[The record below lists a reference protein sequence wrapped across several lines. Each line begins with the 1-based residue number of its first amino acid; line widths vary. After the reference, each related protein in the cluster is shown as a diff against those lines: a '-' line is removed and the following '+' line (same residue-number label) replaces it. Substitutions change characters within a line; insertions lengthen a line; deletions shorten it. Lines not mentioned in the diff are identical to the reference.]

1 MKIENLEST
10 KKGDRVR
17 LSATVNWEDCDREP
31 QELYF
36 ETNAEFADGFSCN
49 PHAFLI
55 ACTLPAFRFGEKR
68 ICLDEEICPELKDGL
83 ITVMSWMRHWY
94 YGSEKGIVKIEARTQ
109 SSQSIPRTHE
119 RAGFFFSGGID
130 SLATLRSNHA
140 NYPIEHPGYIKDG
153 LLVYGLEVHKP
164 EKFEHVVSS
173 VSEIARDA
181 GIILIPVYTNIRS
194 MGPEDVGDFWGDF
207 WVKEFESA
215 AFSAIAHTFSKR
227 VTKIFYSSTYDIPN
241 ILRFGNKFLNGT
253 HPLIDPQYSSSDL
266 QIQLCGI
273 WLSRFQKTKLIAD
286 WDVALINLRVCNITT
301 EYQAGNLNCGKCEKC
316 LRTKLALLALG
327 ALDRAHAFSNRE
339 ISPEIVKSNVTLSR
353 VNLMWWEELVA
364 PLSEK
369 GYHDLAEIIEH
380 KLAKKRM
387 IYRTIGPIKDFD
399 KKYLNGNLLRLKRLV
414 YKKGI
419 SY

>member
-1 MKIENLEST
+1 MKIDQFLLT
-10 KKGDRVR
+10 QIGDRVR
-17 LSATVNWEDCDREP
+17 ASAKVTWEDCDRAP

-36 ETNAEFADGFSCN
+36 ETDAEFSDGFSCN
-49 PHAFLI
+49 PHAFLV
-55 ACTLPAFRFGEKR
+55 ACILPAFRFGEKR
-68 ICLDEEICPELKDGL
+68 IILNEEICPELKDGL
-83 ITVMSWMRHWY
+83 ITVMGWMRHWH
-94 YGSEKGIVKIEARTQ
+94 YGPKKGLVEIEGKKQ
-109 SSQSIPRTHE
+109 SSPTIPRTRE
-119 RAGFFFSGGID
+119 RTGFFFSGGID
-130 SLATLRSNHA
+130 SLATLRSNRL
-140 NYPIEHPGYIKDG
+140 NYPLEHPGSIKDG
-153 LLVYGLEVHKP
+153 LLVCGLEVHDA
-164 EKFEHVVSS
+164 EKFRHLISPL
-173 VSEIARDA
+173 SEIARDA
-181 GIILIPVYTNIRS
+181 GITLIQVFTNIRDI
-194 MGPEDVGDFWGDF
+194 GPSDISEFWGDF
-207 WVKEFESA
+207 WVNEFESA

-227 VTKIFYSSTYDIPN
+227 LTKIFYSSTYDIPN
-241 ILRFGNKFLNGT
+241 ILRFGNKSLNGT

-266 QIQLCGI
+266 QIKLCGI

-286 WDVALINLRVCNITT
+286 WDVALRNFRVCNITT

-364 PLSEK
+364 PLTEK
-369 GYHDLAEIIEH
+369 GYHDLAGIIMR
-380 KLAKKRM
+380 KLTKKRM